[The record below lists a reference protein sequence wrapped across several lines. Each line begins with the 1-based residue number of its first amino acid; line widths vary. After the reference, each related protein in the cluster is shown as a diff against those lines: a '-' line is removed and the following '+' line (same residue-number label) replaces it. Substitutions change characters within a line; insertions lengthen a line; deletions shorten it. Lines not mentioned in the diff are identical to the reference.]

1 MATRARREEE
11 RARRR
16 AAGLDYSDAA
26 ITAAV
31 GSLDTSSSHTHDSG
45 SGSGCAD
52 SGPSFSSGCD

>member
-11 RARRR
+11 ARRRR

-31 GSLDTSSSHTHDSG
+31 GALDTTSYSSSYDSGSSCTDTSS
-45 SGSGCAD
+45 
-52 SGPSFSSGCD
+52 SFSSGCD